1 MQIQGS
7 HLIKA
12 PRARVWELLND
23 PEVLARCTPGIT
35 ELRPDGDDRFTA
47 TFSVALG
54 PVKGNF
60 QAQIAVTDKTPNE
73 AMSLSLSARSPV
85 GGVGAR
91 GRIVLADQDGQ
102 TRVDWSGEPQLMGM
116 LATVGGRFAQ
126 TAAKANAEAFF
137 SKLEQEAQKTAPQT

>member
-1 MQIQGS
+1 VQIQGS

-23 PEVLARCTPGIT
+23 PDVLARCTPGIT
-35 ELRPDGDDRFTA
+35 ALRADGPDRFTA

-60 QAQIAVTDKTPNE
+60 QAQIAITDKTPGE
-73 AMSLSLSARSPV
+73 AMSLTLSARSPV
-85 GGVGAR
+85 GAIGAS
-91 GRIVLADQDGQ
+91 GRIVLTDETGH
-102 TRVDWSGEPQLMGM
+102 TRVSWSGEPQLMGM

-137 SKLEQEAQKTAPQT
+137 AKLEQETQPAQTT